1 MRVVLDINVLASA
14 MITKGK
20 PKELWL
26 KAVRKEFDTIS
37 SRKIISDFLQVISR
51 KKFQRYVKERD
62 VVDFLEAFNATAKL
76 VDVKSKLRVVKQD
89 PDDDVILATAYD
101 GHADYIV
108 SGDKHLLA
116 LKQFKSIRIVTV
128 DEMFKILKG

>member
-1 MRVVLDINVLASA
+1 MRVVLDINVLVSA

-116 LKQFKSIRIVTV
+116 LKEFKSIRIVTV